1 MNGNLYES
9 FALVLRYVFVL
20 IGVFIVIRSAYM
32 ALIDGRRAKSIR
44 AGETETG
51 ILAHFTVSGDKVT
64 KEKISLY
71 KEGIVGSGRSADV
84 RIGGAGLERKHFY
97 YEIFDGAVEITPLDG
112 AVVIVDGEEISDFV
126 SLRPGGVFTAGRA
139 QLKYVVNRVPV
150 KPVSPTTKRLYG
162 SILQKVTEKK

>member
-1 MNGNLYES
+1 M
-9 FALVLRYVFVL
+9 
-20 IGVFIVIRSAYM
+20 
-32 ALIDGRRAKSIR
+32 
-44 AGETETG
+44 
-51 ILAHFTVSGDKVT
+51 T

-71 KEGIVGSGRSADV
+71 KEGVVGSGRSADV